1 MEDSI
6 MNQVYDLITNQIIEE
21 LQKGKVPWN
30 RPWNTSGNKPKNL
43 ISGKDYQGINTV
55 LLGMK
60 NFSSPYWLTF
70 KQCKKLNGQVKK
82 GSKGSMVV
90 FYTLYDKKNVKTDET
105 DVIPV
110 LRYYK
115 VFNVMQCEG
124 LSLPDKPTAIEF
136 NPIDKAESII
146 NNYKDKPIIE
156 HGFNRAC
163 YIPSKDKIELPDKTQ
178 FKSTQEYYSTCF
190 HEMVH
195 STKHETRL
203 NRNCNKISN
212 FGSIDY
218 SYEELVAEIGNSFL
232 CNEARIENTFKN
244 SIAYIQN
251 WLQVLKNDNRM
262 IISCA
267 SKAEKAT
274 NYILNK

>member
-1 MEDSI
+1 

-90 FYTLYDKKNVKTDET
+90 FYTLYDKKNVQTDET

-124 LSLPDKPTAIEF
+124 LALPDKPKAIEF
-136 NPIDKAESII
+136 KPIDKAESII
-146 NNYKDKPIIE
+146 NSYKDKPIIE
-156 HGFNRAC
+156 RKL
-163 YIPSKDKIELPDKTQ
+163 I
-178 FKSTQEYYSTCF
+178 
-190 HEMVH
+190 
-195 STKHETRL
+195 
-203 NRNCNKISN
+203 
-212 FGSIDY
+212 
-218 SYEELVAEIGNSFL
+218 
-232 CNEARIENTFKN
+232 
-244 SIAYIQN
+244 
-251 WLQVLKNDNRM
+251 
-262 IISCA
+262 
-267 SKAEKAT
+267 
-274 NYILNK
+274 